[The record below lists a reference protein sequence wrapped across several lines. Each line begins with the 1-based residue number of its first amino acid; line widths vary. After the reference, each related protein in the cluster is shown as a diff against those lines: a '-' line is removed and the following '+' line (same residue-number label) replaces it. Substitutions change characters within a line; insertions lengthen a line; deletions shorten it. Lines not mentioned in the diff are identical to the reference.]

1 MKINKVNESTK
12 TIQKNQKGIWNY
24 YLKKNTKRKNQVEE
38 KGMQN
43 DDQKRDGYLFSSRLV
58 ATTANEEESIGSG
71 MKRSCLSM
79 LYLLNI
85 LNFKRHHLTENLSI
99 PS

>member
-1 MKINKVNESTK
+1 MK
-12 TIQKNQKGIWNY
+12 
-24 YLKKNTKRKNQVEE
+24 LLFKKKTKRKNQIEE

-43 DDQKRDGYLFSSRLV
+43 DDQKRDGYLLVV

-71 MKRSCLSM
+71 MKRSCLSK

-85 LNFKRHHLTENLSI
+85 LNFKRHRLTENLSI